1 MYARGFVVRKNNS
14 LTVLSATPFVPP
26 TKYHQAQVS
35 IWHVARQA
43 SKAAKE
49 PRGKRNDKINIPKT
63 ATNSSKLPASM
74 LDARMVSNETMP
86 VFSEKMSDVGVVTF
100 AAGGVQP
107 ACSSTD
113 IRLLRTHGLAR
124 GKSNE

>member
-1 MYARGFVVRKNNS
+1 MYARGFVVLKNNS
-14 LTVLSATPFVPP
+14 LTVLSATPCVPP
-26 TKYHQAQVS
+26 TKHHQAQVS
-35 IWHVARQA
+35 NWHVARQA
-43 SKAAKE
+43 SKAAKRATRE
-49 PRGKRNDKINIPKT
+49 GNDKINIPNT

-74 LDARMVSNETMP
+74 FDARMVSNETMP

-124 GKSNE
+124 GKSNG